1 MPAEYDLLT
10 PRFCRDIQILMQL
23 MQLSG
28 VAQLGFTAQ
37 HRH

>member
-23 MQLSG
+23 IG
-28 VAQLGFTAQ
+28 AAQLGFTAQ